1 MLLMKLKITEVVGK
15 ISVVLDTNVLIS
27 SFYNNNPEKIIE
39 LLLNEEIDLYYSSEI
54 ILEYRDV
61 LFREKFSI
69 ISETKRN
76 IFITA
81 IVDSGILVVPKQKI
95 HVITKDP
102 ADNKFLECAVTS
114 KADYL
119 ITGNTHHF
127 DFKQFE
133 GVKIVTPAQFLT
145 EFKIE

>member
-1 MLLMKLKITEVVGK
+1 MKLKITEVVGK

-27 SFYNNNPEKIIE
+27 SFYGGNPEKIIE

-102 ADNKFLECAVTS
+102 ADNKFLECAVTA
-114 KADYL
+114 KVDYL

>member
-1 MLLMKLKITEVVGK
+1 MKLKIAEVVGK
-15 ISVVLDTNVLIS
+15 ITVVLDTNVLIS
-27 SFYNNNPEKIIE
+27 SFYGGNPETIIE
-39 LLLNEEIDLYYSSEI
+39 LFLNEEIDLYYSSNI
-54 ILEYRDV
+54 IQEYRDV
-61 LFREKFSI
+61 LFREKFLV

-76 IFITA
+76 ILISA
-81 IVDSGILVVPKQKI
+81 IVDLGILAVPKQKL

-102 ADNKFLECAVTS
+102 ADNKFLECAATAKV
-114 KADYL
+114 DYL

-145 EFKIE
+145 EFKVE

>member
-1 MLLMKLKITEVVGK
+1 MKLKITEVVGK

-27 SFYNNNPEKIIE
+27 SFYGGNPEKIIE

-102 ADNKFLECAVTS
+102 ADNKFLECAVTA
-114 KADYL
+114 KVDYL
-119 ITGNTHHF
+119 ITGNTHYF
-127 DFKQFE
+127 NFNEFE
-133 GVKIVTPAQFLT
+133 GVKIVSPAQFLT